1 MSSFIADLTRSIE
14 GTVDTSD
21 RRRAE
26 YAVDASNYRVVPQVV
41 AFPKTT
47 QDVVSLLDVARS
59 HKVPIT
65 SRGGGTSQAGNAIGT
80 GLVIDFSR
88 HLNRVLEI
96 DPTTKT
102 ARVEPGVLMSEL
114 QKAGSPHG
122 LRFGPDPSTK
132 NRATIAGMIGNNSCG
147 PHAISYGRTVDVTV
161 QMDVIDGM
169 GRQFTA
175 GQGLD
180 PVPGLSQLA
189 AKHLAVIRTEFGRF
203 SRQAS
208 AYALQHLLTEN
219 KPNLAKFLVG
229 SEGTLTTITEATV
242 SLGDVPSSPTVLA
255 LGYPDMFQA
264 ADAVPRVLPHKPL
277 AVEGI
282 DSRLMDMVRAAK
294 GPGAV
299 PELPAGAG
307 WLLIEVG
314 GASAAEAVANAQAIA
329 DDSGTDA
336 YRIIPAGKEASTL
349 WGIRADAGG
358 LAGRT
363 ATGDPAWTGW
373 EDAAVPPE
381 VLGDYLREQDD
392 LMQSYGVTGMPYGS
406 LR

>member
-41 AFPKTT
+41 AFPRRPRT
-47 QDVVSLLDVARS
+47 SCPLLDVARS

-175 GQGLD
+175 SQGLD
-180 PVPGLSQLA
+180 P
-189 AKHLAVIRTEFGRF
+189 F
-203 SRQAS
+203 
-208 AYALQHLLTEN
+208 
-219 KPNLAKFLVG
+219 
-229 SEGTLTTITEATV
+229 
-242 SLGDVPSSPTVLA
+242 
-255 LGYPDMFQA
+255 
-264 ADAVPRVLPHKPL
+264 
-277 AVEGI
+277 
-282 DSRLMDMVRAAK
+282 RA
-294 GPGAV
+294 
-299 PELPAGAG
+299 
-307 WLLIEVG
+307 
-314 GASAAEAVANAQAIA
+314 
-329 DDSGTDA
+329 
-336 YRIIPAGKEASTL
+336 
-349 WGIRADAGG
+349 
-358 LAGRT
+358 
-363 ATGDPAWTGW
+363 
-373 EDAAVPPE
+373 
-381 VLGDYLREQDD
+381 
-392 LMQSYGVTGMPYGS
+392 
-406 LR
+406 